1 MKKAIP
7 KKRGGKRKGA
17 GRKPRGRDPA
27 RTFRL
32 SDELIAAVD
41 AWAKTDCTTRS
52 EAVRALL
59 SEALEVENLG

>member
-7 KKRGGKRKGA
+7 KKRGGKREGA
-17 GRKPRGRDPA
+17 GRKPSGRDPA

-41 AWAKTDCTTRS
+41 GWAQGNDATRS
-52 EAVRALL
+52 EAIRRL
-59 SEALEVENLG
+59 VELGLKAKK